1 MDRAGLSWPSAGSV
15 DCLLCFIRSIAL
27 FSHRHV
33 LMIFYLHL
41 LTRFFSKKRCEHMPS
56 SFRVNNLLHQNLL
69 NYSIFLDSKTTKKSK
84 LNFPVSMTGTSLT
97 RLADVISL
105 HYFYRSCHDLPVPW
119 LRKIV
124 WHFLRTVCH
133 VTIICL
139 LCLSF
144 LIKLILLSRGSS
156 MSFLGS

>member
-1 MDRAGLSWPSAGSV
+1 
-15 DCLLCFIRSIAL
+15 
-27 FSHRHV
+27 
-33 LMIFYLHL
+33 
-41 LTRFFSKKRCEHMPS
+41 MPS